1 MSKEIRN
8 DLDYLVTQ
16 LEELI
21 NMVTTFPIDLERR
34 GYRCKDTQKY
44 TKGKTSV
51 YSVQL
56 ENIEQAAKNSLKT
69 AQKLKG

>member
-21 NMVTTFPIDLERR
+21 NIA
-34 GYRCKDTQKY
+34 KDTQKY